1 MAAVVPADVALA
13 VVAAGM
19 AFAVAL
25 AVVVTVDVGVIAQ
38 VAGQQ
43 RVYRGVG
50 VPAHTAVEADAG
62 PG

>member
-1 MAAVVPADVALA
+1 
-13 VVAAGM
+13 M

-43 RVYRGVG
+43 RVYAASAS
-50 VPAHTAVEADAG
+50 PLT
-62 PG
+62 PP